1 MSRKISVGGALTPN
15 TKTTVYTVP
24 TKNSAYWQL
33 LFLSNHIGSNK
44 SVSAWWYNKHN
55 NTEVTIFDAVNVD
68 AKKTLQFGG
77 NANEIVVLEE
87 GDEIRLLVE
96 TGSSFTYIVT
106 LDITPKSAVQFNV

>member
-33 LFLSNHIGSNK
+33 LFLSNHLGSNK
-44 SVSAWWYNKHN
+44 SISAWWYNKHN
-55 NTEVTIFDAVNVD
+55 NTEVVIFDAVNVD

-77 NANEIVVLEE
+77 GTNENVVLEE
-87 GDEIRLLVE
+87 GDEIRLLSE
-96 TGSSFTYIVT
+96 TGSSFTYIIT
-106 LDITPKSAVQFNV
+106 LEVSPKSAVQFNI